1 MSWCHHLATVM
12 NLIVMS
18 TFEETSLR
26 RQLHCLNNNGEKV
39 QQSHGEIVDAV
50 TEKIAQVSSSLLHAS
65 HMATTRAI
73 HDPLQRGM

>member
-1 MSWCHHLATVM
+1 M

-26 RQLHCLNNNGEKV
+26 QQSRCLDNNGEKV

-50 TEKIAQVSSSLLHAS
+50 TEKVTQVSSSLLHAS
-65 HMATTRAI
+65 HMVA
-73 HDPLQRGM
+73 M